1 MSAMKRHL
9 EGLLDRVR
17 GSAPLN
23 AAIQGDDRRVLQ
35 FVHHEL
41 TILNGLLAADG
52 AAPDQTWTIDTT
64 DALMLVDYVLGRTT

>member
-9 EGLLDRVR
+9 EELLDRVR

-23 AAIQGDDRRVLQ
+23 AKIQGDDRRVLQ

-41 TILNGLLAADG
+41 TTLNGLLATDG
-52 AAPDQTWTIDTT
+52 AAPDETFTIDTS
-64 DALMLVDYVLGRTT
+64 DALMLVDYALGRTT